1 MLRMILTQLRN
12 RWRNNISILLE
23 LCLVF
28 CFLWYITD
36 YFFVLNFNYHLP
48 SHQSLEDTW
57 QIKLGTLPDTHSEYQ
72 EAAADSME
80 KEANFLRIIDRLK
93 QMPEVEAIAFFRDM
107 STPGGESYYG
117 RGILSPQDTTLW
129 INGMW
134 HASDIRGDYF
144 KVFHYT
150 DPEGKEVSLQDFPIN
165 EHSVILDETLAKI
178 LFPNGQAVG
187 KEIVCY
193 MDGRVTYQVVGVVGN
208 TKRFDYLRPTTK
220 FYSFERA
227 NGSNCTD
234 YEIAIRLKN
243 GVKEAEVIGAFK
255 NRLTSELRIGNYYL
269 LSFDSYKHIH
279 QQTDKSFGISNEIRS
294 NMLLFLFFLLNIIL
308 CVIGTF
314 WYRISRRKGEIGL
327 QMAMGAT
334 RANIRWIFYWEGI
347 CLMSVAGIIAMF
359 IEIQLVALDMTGT
372 LGAYDGGNYL
382 PDNKPLRFLITNFI
396 TWCILAV
403 SIVIAIY
410 IPANQASHMN
420 PSDALRDE

>member
-1 MLRMILTQLRN
+1 MIWNQLRN

-36 YFFVLNFNYHLP
+36 YFFVLNYNYHLP
-48 SHQSLEDTW
+48 SHQSLENTW
-57 QIKLGTLPDTHSEYQ
+57 QIKLGTLPDTHPEYQ
-72 EAAADSME
+72 KAAADSVE

-93 QMPEVEAIAFFRDM
+93 QMPEVEAVAFFRDM

-117 RGILSPQDTTLW
+117 RSIFMPQDTTSW
-129 INGMW
+129 IYGMW

-150 DPEGKEVSLQDFPIN
+150 DPQGKEVSLQYFQVN
-165 EHSVILDETLAKI
+165 ENSVVLDEAFAQL
-178 LFPNGQAVG
+178 LFPDGQAVG
-187 KEIVCY
+187 KEIACD
-193 MDGRVTYQVVGVVGN
+193 MNAKVTYRVVGVVGN
-208 TKRFDYLRPTTK
+208 TKRFDYLRPTKK
-220 FYSFERA
+220 FYTFERA
-227 NGSNCTD
+227 NGGNCQY
-234 YEIAIRLKN
+234 YEIAIRVKN
-243 GVKEAEVIGAFK
+243 GVKEAEMTGAFR
-255 NRLTSELRIGNYYL
+255 NRLTSELRIGNYFL
-269 LSFDSYKHIH
+269 KSFDSYEHIH
-279 QQTDKSFGISNEIRS
+279 QQTDRSFGISNEIRS
-294 NMLLFLFFLLNIIL
+294 NMLLLLFFLLNIIL

-314 WYRISRRKGEIGL
+314 WYRISRRRGEIGL

-334 RANIRWIFYWEGI
+334 RANIRWLFYLEGL
-347 CLMSVAGIIAMF
+347 CLLTVSGIIAMF
-359 IEIQLVALDMTGT
+359 IEVQFVALDMVET

-382 PDNKPLRFLITNFI
+382 PDDKPLRFLITNFI

>member
-1 MLRMILTQLRN
+1 MIWNQLRN

-36 YFFVLNFNYHLP
+36 YFFVLNYNYHLP
-48 SHQSLEDTW
+48 SYQSLENTW
-57 QIKLGTLPDTHSEYQ
+57 QIKLGTLPDTHPEYQ
-72 EAAADSME
+72 KAAADSVE

-93 QMPEVEAIAFFRDM
+93 QMPEVEAVAFFRDM

-117 RGILSPQDTTLW
+117 RSIFMPQDTTSW
-129 INGMW
+129 IYGMW

-150 DPEGKEVSLQDFPIN
+150 DPQGNEVSLQDFQVN
-165 EHSVILDETLAKI
+165 ENSVVLDEAFAQL
-178 LFPNGQAVG
+178 LFPDGQAVG
-187 KEIVCY
+187 KEIVCD
-193 MDGRVTYQVVGVVGN
+193 MNAKVTYRVAGVVGN
-208 TKRFDYLRPTTK
+208 TKRFDYLRPTKK
-220 FYSFERA
+220 FYTFERA
-227 NGSNCTD
+227 NGGNCHY
-234 YEIAIRLKN
+234 YEIAIRVKN
-243 GVKEAEVIGAFK
+243 GVKEAEMTGAFR
-255 NRLTSELRIGNYYL
+255 NRLTSELRIGNYFL
-269 LSFDSYKHIH
+269 KSFDSYEHIH
-279 QQTDKSFGISNEIRS
+279 QQTDRSFGISNEIRS
-294 NMLLFLFFLLNIIL
+294 NMLLLLFFLLNIIL

-314 WYRISRRKGEIGL
+314 WYRISRRRGEIGL

-334 RANIRWIFYWEGI
+334 RTNIRWLFYLEGL
-347 CLMSVAGIIAMF
+347 CLLTVSGIIAMF
-359 IEIQLVALDMTGT
+359 IEVQFVALDMVET

-382 PDNKPLRFLITNFI
+382 PDDKPLRFLITNFI

>member
-1 MLRMILTQLRN
+1 MIWNQLRN

-36 YFFVLNFNYHLP
+36 YFFVLNYNYHLP
-48 SHQSLEDTW
+48 SHQSLENTW
-57 QIKLGTLPDTHSEYQ
+57 QIKLGTLPDTHPEYQ
-72 EAAADSME
+72 KAAADSVE

-93 QMPEVEAIAFFRDM
+93 QMPEVEAVAFFRDM

-117 RGILSPQDTTLW
+117 RSIFMPQDTTSW
-129 INGMW
+129 IYGMW

-150 DPEGKEVSLQDFPIN
+150 DPQGKEVSLQDFQVN
-165 EHSVILDETLAKI
+165 ENSVVLDEAFAQL
-178 LFPNGQAVG
+178 LFPDGQAVG
-187 KEIVCY
+187 KEIVCD
-193 MDGRVTYQVVGVVGN
+193 MNAKVTYRVVGVVGN
-208 TKRFDYLRPTTK
+208 TKRFDYLRPTKK
-220 FYSFERA
+220 FYTFERA
-227 NGSNCTD
+227 NGGNCHY
-234 YEIAIRLKN
+234 YEIAIRVKN
-243 GVKEAEVIGAFK
+243 GVKEAEMTGTFR
-255 NRLTSELRIGNYYL
+255 NRLTSELRIGNYFL
-269 LSFDSYKHIH
+269 KSFDSYEHIH
-279 QQTDKSFGISNEIRS
+279 QQTDRSFGISNEIRS
-294 NMLLFLFFLLNIIL
+294 NMLLLLFFLLNIIL

-314 WYRISRRKGEIGL
+314 WYRISQRRGEIGL

-334 RANIRWIFYWEGI
+334 RANIRWLFYLEGL
-347 CLMSVAGIIAMF
+347 CLLTVSGIIAMF
-359 IEIQLVALDMTGT
+359 IEVQFVALDMVET

-382 PDNKPLRFLITNFI
+382 PDDKPLRFLITNFI

>member
-1 MLRMILTQLRN
+1 MIWNQLRN

-36 YFFVLNFNYHLP
+36 YFFVLNYNYHLP
-48 SHQSLEDTW
+48 SHQSLENTW
-57 QIKLGTLPDTHSEYQ
+57 QIKLGTLPDTHPEYQ
-72 EAAADSME
+72 KAAADSVE

-93 QMPEVEAIAFFRDM
+93 QMPEVEAVAFFRDM

-117 RGILSPQDTTLW
+117 RSIFMPQDTTSW
-129 INGMW
+129 IYGMW

-150 DPEGKEVSLQDFPIN
+150 DPQGKEVSLQDFQVN
-165 EHSVILDETLAKI
+165 ENSVVLDEAFAQL
-178 LFPNGQAVG
+178 LFPDGQAVG
-187 KEIVCY
+187 KEIVCD
-193 MDGRVTYQVVGVVGN
+193 MNAKVTYRVVGVVGN
-208 TKRFDYLRPTTK
+208 TKRFDYLRPTKK
-220 FYSFERA
+220 FYTFERA
-227 NGSNCTD
+227 NGGNCHY
-234 YEIAIRLKN
+234 YEIAIRVKN
-243 GVKEAEVIGAFK
+243 GVKEAKMTGAFR
-255 NRLTSELRIGNYYL
+255 NRLTSELRIGNYFL
-269 LSFDSYKHIH
+269 KSFDSYEHIH
-279 QQTDKSFGISNEIRS
+279 QQTDRSFGISNEIRS
-294 NMLLFLFFLLNIIL
+294 NMLLLLFFLLNIIL

-314 WYRISRRKGEIGL
+314 WYRISRRRGEIGL

-334 RANIRWIFYWEGI
+334 RTNIRWLFYLEGL
-347 CLMSVAGIIAMF
+347 CLLTVSGIIAMF
-359 IEIQLVALDMTGT
+359 IGVQFVALDMVET
-372 LGAYDGGNYL
+372 LGAYEGGNYL
-382 PDNKPLRFLITNFI
+382 PDDKPLRFLITNFI

>member
-1 MLRMILTQLRN
+1 MIWNQLRN

-36 YFFVLNFNYHLP
+36 YFFVLNYNYHLP
-48 SHQSLEDTW
+48 SHQSLENTW
-57 QIKLGTLPDTHSEYQ
+57 QIKLGTLPDTHPEYQ
-72 EAAADSME
+72 KAAADSVE
-80 KEANFLRIIDRLK
+80 KEANFLRVIDRLK
-93 QMPEVEAIAFFRDM
+93 QMPEVEAVAFFRDM

-117 RGILSPQDTTLW
+117 RSIFMPQDTTSW
-129 INGMW
+129 IYGMW

-150 DPEGKEVSLQDFPIN
+150 DLQEKEVSLQDFQVN
-165 EHSVILDETLAKI
+165 ENSVVLDEAFAQL
-178 LFPNGQAVG
+178 LFPDGQAVG
-187 KEIVCY
+187 KEIVCD
-193 MDGRVTYQVVGVVGN
+193 MNAKVTYRVAGVVGN
-208 TKRFDYLRPTTK
+208 TKRFDYLRPTKK
-220 FYSFERA
+220 FYTFERA
-227 NGSNCTD
+227 NGGNCHY
-234 YEIAIRLKN
+234 YEIAIRVKN
-243 GVKEAEVIGAFK
+243 GVKEAEMTGAFR
-255 NRLTSELRIGNYYL
+255 NRLTSELRIGNYFL
-269 LSFDSYKHIH
+269 KSFDSYEHIH
-279 QQTDKSFGISNEIRS
+279 QQTDRSFGISNEIRS
-294 NMLLFLFFLLNIIL
+294 NMLLLLFFLLNIIL

-314 WYRISRRKGEIGL
+314 WYRISRRRGEIGL

-334 RANIRWIFYWEGI
+334 RTNIRWLFYLEGL
-347 CLMSVAGIIAMF
+347 CLLTVSGIIAMF
-359 IEIQLVALDMTGT
+359 IEVQFVALDMVET

-382 PDNKPLRFLITNFI
+382 PDDKPLRFLITNFI

>member
-1 MLRMILTQLRN
+1 MIWNQLRN

-36 YFFVLNFNYHLP
+36 YFFVLNYNYHLP
-48 SHQSLEDTW
+48 SHQSLVNTW
-57 QIKLGTLPDTHSEYQ
+57 QIKLGTLPDTHPEYQ
-72 EAAADSME
+72 KAAADSVE

-93 QMPEVEAIAFFRDM
+93 QMPEVEAVAFFRDM

-117 RGILSPQDTTLW
+117 RSIFMPQDTTSW
-129 INGMW
+129 IYGMW

-150 DPEGKEVSLQDFPIN
+150 DPQGNEVSLQDFQVN
-165 EHSVILDETLAKI
+165 ENSVVLDEAFAQ
-178 LFPNGQAVG
+178 LFPDGQAVG
-187 KEIVCY
+187 KEIVCD
-193 MDGRVTYQVVGVVGN
+193 MNAKVTYRVVGVVGN
-208 TKRFDYLRPTTK
+208 TKRFDYLRPTKK
-220 FYSFERA
+220 FYTFERA
-227 NGSNCTD
+227 NGGNCHY
-234 YEIAIRLKN
+234 YEIAIRVKN
-243 GVKEAEVIGAFK
+243 GVKEAEMTGTFR
-255 NRLTSELRIGNYYL
+255 NRLTSELRIGNYFL
-269 LSFDSYKHIH
+269 KSFDSYEHIH
-279 QQTDKSFGISNEIRS
+279 QQTDRSFGISNEIRS
-294 NMLLFLFFLLNIIL
+294 NMLLLLFFLLNIIL

-314 WYRISRRKGEIGL
+314 WYRISRRRGEIGL

-334 RANIRWIFYWEGI
+334 RANIRWLFYLEGL
-347 CLMSVAGIIAMF
+347 CLLTVSGIIAMF
-359 IEIQLVALDMTGT
+359 IEVQFVALDMVET

-382 PDNKPLRFLITNFI
+382 PDDKPLRFLITNFI

>member
-1 MLRMILTQLRN
+1 MLRMIWNQLRN

-36 YFFVLNFNYHLP
+36 YFFVLNYNYHLP
-48 SHQSLEDTW
+48 SHQSLENTW
-57 QIKLGTLPDTHSEYQ
+57 QIKLGTLPDTHPEYQ
-72 EAAADSME
+72 KAAADSVE

-93 QMPEVEAIAFFRDM
+93 QMPEVEAVAFFRDM

-117 RGILSPQDTTLW
+117 RSIFMPQDTTSW
-129 INGMW
+129 IYGMW

-150 DPEGKEVSLQDFPIN
+150 DPQGKEVSLQDFQVN
-165 EHSVILDETLAKI
+165 ENSVVLDEAFAQL
-178 LFPNGQAVG
+178 LFPDGQAVG
-187 KEIVCY
+187 KEIACD
-193 MDGRVTYQVVGVVGN
+193 MNAKVTYRVVGVVGN
-208 TKRFDYLRPTTK
+208 TKRFDYLRPTKK
-220 FYSFERA
+220 FYTFERA
-227 NGSNCTD
+227 NGGNCHY
-234 YEIAIRLKN
+234 YEIAIRVKN
-243 GVKEAEVIGAFK
+243 GVKEAEMTGAFR
-255 NRLTSELRIGNYYL
+255 NRLTSELRIGNYFL
-269 LSFDSYKHIH
+269 KSFDSYEHIH
-279 QQTDKSFGISNEIRS
+279 QQTDRSFGISNEIRS
-294 NMLLFLFFLLNIIL
+294 NMLLLLFFLLNIIL

-314 WYRISRRKGEIGL
+314 WYRISRRRGEIGL

-334 RANIRWIFYWEGI
+334 RANIRWLFYLEGL
-347 CLMSVAGIIAMF
+347 CLLTVSGIIAMF
-359 IEIQLVALDMTGT
+359 IEVQFVALDMVET

-382 PDNKPLRFLITNFI
+382 PDDKPLRLLITNFI

>member
-1 MLRMILTQLRN
+1 MIWNQLRN

-36 YFFVLNFNYHLP
+36 YFFVLNYNYHLP
-48 SHQSLEDTW
+48 SHQSLENTW
-57 QIKLGTLPDTHSEYQ
+57 QIKLGTLPDTHPEYQ
-72 EAAADSME
+72 KAAADSVE

-93 QMPEVEAIAFFRDM
+93 QMPEVEAVALFGDI

-117 RGILSPQDTTLW
+117 RSIFMPQDTTSW
-129 INGMW
+129 IYGMW

-150 DPEGKEVSLQDFPIN
+150 DPQGKEVSLQDFQVN
-165 EHSVILDETLAKI
+165 ENSVVLDEAFAQL
-178 LFPNGQAVG
+178 LFPDGQAVG
-187 KEIVCY
+187 KEIVCD
-193 MDGRVTYQVVGVVGN
+193 MNAKVTYRVVGVVGN
-208 TKRFDYLRPTTK
+208 TKRFDYLRPTKK
-220 FYSFERA
+220 FYTFERA
-227 NGSNCTD
+227 NGGNCHY
-234 YEIAIRLKN
+234 YEIAIRVKN
-243 GVKEAEVIGAFK
+243 GVKEAEMTGAFR
-255 NRLTSELRIGNYYL
+255 NRLTSELRIGNYFL
-269 LSFDSYKHIH
+269 KSFDSYEHIH
-279 QQTDKSFGISNEIRS
+279 QQTDRSFGISNEIRS
-294 NMLLFLFFLLNIIL
+294 NMLLLLFFLLNIIL

-314 WYRISRRKGEIGL
+314 WYRISRRRGEIGL

-334 RANIRWIFYWEGI
+334 RTNIRWLFYLEGL
-347 CLMSVAGIIAMF
+347 CLLTVSGIIAMF
-359 IEIQLVALDMTGT
+359 IEVQFVALDMVET

-382 PDNKPLRFLITNFI
+382 PDDKPLRFLITNFI